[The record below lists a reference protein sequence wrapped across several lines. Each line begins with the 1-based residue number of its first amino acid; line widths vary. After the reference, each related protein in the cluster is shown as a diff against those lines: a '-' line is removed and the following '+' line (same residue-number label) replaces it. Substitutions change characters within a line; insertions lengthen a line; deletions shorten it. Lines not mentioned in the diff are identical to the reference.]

1 MQVSDLQMQLS
12 LPDQDLRHYY
22 AHLKFS
28 KCSAEV
34 GLMLSAK
41 CRL

>member
-1 MQVSDLQMQLS
+1 MQVFDLQMWMS
-12 LPDQDLRHYY
+12 LPDQDLRHYN

-28 KCSAEV
+28 KCSVEI